1 MVMEPRVS
9 EPIPTL
15 KSASA
20 GLATAP
26 PSRCARPAQIV
37 ERGALDHAFFS
48 SREHRQPSFRRIQ
61 CPNRLRKAHPQQPS
75 TTFLAMETQRCR
87 ASFICPGKLSKIK
100 ATHRLPV

>member
-1 MVMEPRVS
+1 MVMELIVAVQT
-9 EPIPTL
+9 PTL

-37 ERGALDHAFFS
+37 ERGALDHACCS
-48 SREHRQPSFRRIQ
+48 SREHRQPSLRRIQ

-75 TTFLAMETQRCR
+75 TAFLAMETQRCR
-87 ASFICPGKLSKIK
+87 GSFICPSKLSKFK
-100 ATHRLPV
+100 